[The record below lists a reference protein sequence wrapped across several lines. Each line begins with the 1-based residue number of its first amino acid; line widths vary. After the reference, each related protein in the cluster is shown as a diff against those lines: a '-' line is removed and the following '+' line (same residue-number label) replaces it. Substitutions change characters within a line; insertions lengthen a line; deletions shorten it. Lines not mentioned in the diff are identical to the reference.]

1 MFNETMVYGGVLYK
15 RVPRD
20 IFARAGGNSNPAF
33 KLIKRGRAYTYWL
46 KVSWSFNNANK
57 QAPLLGLFNA

>member
-1 MFNETMVYGGVLYK
+1 MLEFNEQIKIKGVLYK

-46 KVSWSFNNANK
+46 KVS
-57 QAPLLGLFNA
+57 

>member
-1 MFNETMVYGGVLYK
+1 MLEFNETRIYGGVLYK

-46 KVSWSFNNANK
+46 KVS
-57 QAPLLGLFNA
+57 

>member
-1 MFNETMVYGGVLYK
+1 MLEFNETIKISGVLYK

-20 IFARAGGNSNPAF
+20 IFARSGGNSNPVF

-46 KVSWSFNNANK
+46 KVS
-57 QAPLLGLFNA
+57 